1 MFSLVLKH
9 GIIAGN
15 QNGQVCSNYSNET
28 SALIKHSFHGNGDIM
43 CDLHYDLTYNDFNPT
58 ILFASK
64 LKMTTED
71 KYHCHRDFTEL
82 TIILSGK
89 GGYYVEGTTYEVEAG
104 DIIICNPGV
113 KHRNIVLNKTEPT
126 VEFFTGFY
134 GYHFK
139 NMPPGSIVLKDGGC
153 LLRLPTDARYEVLK
167 QCYAMLAENEACQIG
182 KYFMLKAHL
191 MQILLIMMREI
202 VGTPQQ
208 KQKGCNFESYNK
220 SYAVK
225 KIVNY
230 LNENYGQKISL
241 DRIAHNMYLSPVY
254 VSKIFKEETGESPIN
269 YLIKI
274 RLEKARD
281 ILSGE
286 GEGSIKS
293 IANAVGYEDVY
304 HFSKLFKKYYGIS
317 PQNYRKQVQG
327 KMASGE

>member
-1 MFSLVLKH
+1 MFPLAGKH

-15 QNGQVCSNYSNET
+15 QKGQVMAARRQCFMEMVDT
-28 SALIKHSFHGNGDIM
+28 M
-43 CDLHYDLTYNDFNPT
+43 CDLHNDLTYNDFNPT

-104 DIIICNPGV
+104 DIIICNPGMR
-113 KHRNIVLNKTEPT
+113 HRNIIVNKAEPT

-139 NMPPGSIVLKDGGC
+139 NMPPGAIVLEDGGC
-153 LLRLPTDARYEVLK
+153 LLRLPSDARHEVLK
-167 QCYAMLAENEACQIG
+167 QCYAMLAENEACQVG
-182 KYFMLKAHL
+182 KYFMLKAYL

-208 KQKGCNFESYNK
+208 KQQGCNFESYNK

-230 LNENYGQKISL
+230 LNESYGQKISL
-241 DRIAHNMYLSPVY
+241 DQIAHNMYLSPVY

-281 ILSGE
+281 ILAKE
-286 GEGSIKS
+286 GAGSIKS

-304 HFSKLFKKYYGIS
+304 HFSKLFKKYYSIS
-317 PQNYRKQVQG
+317 PQNYRKEVQE